1 MSNTKTKTK
10 NLAKCL
16 VTSCV
21 PGKHNAMKTENFL
34 KQNLMLLQL
43 MIQQD
48 LYVAGPIDPEIYN
61 KEQKLNW
68 VREFSRE
75 RTNLKG
81 MPS

>member
-1 MSNTKTKTK
+1 
-10 NLAKCL
+10 
-16 VTSCV
+16 
-21 PGKHNAMKTENFL
+21 MKTENFL